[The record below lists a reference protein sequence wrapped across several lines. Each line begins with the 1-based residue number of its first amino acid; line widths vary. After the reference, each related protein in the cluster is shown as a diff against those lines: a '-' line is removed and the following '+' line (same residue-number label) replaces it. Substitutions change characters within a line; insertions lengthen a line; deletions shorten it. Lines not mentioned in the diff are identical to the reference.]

1 MGAPLPRLS
10 WYRSFYWRIGLTFVA
25 SVVVVLITK
34 GVILRRIPRHAPFD
48 VFQGPVLAAEA
59 AVDVA
64 DVLRRGQEAD
74 LRAKKLRGRNLA
86 VLAALLA
93 LVALF
98 YAITVVRMSGAH

>member
-1 MGAPLPRLS
+1 MTVMERDD
-10 WYRSFYWRIGLTFVA
+10 LTGTRT
-25 SVVVVLITK
+25 SVEEQ
-34 GVILRRIPRHAPFD
+34 RR
-48 VFQGPVLAAEA
+48 
-59 AVDVA
+59 
-64 DVLRRGQEAD
+64 QEAD